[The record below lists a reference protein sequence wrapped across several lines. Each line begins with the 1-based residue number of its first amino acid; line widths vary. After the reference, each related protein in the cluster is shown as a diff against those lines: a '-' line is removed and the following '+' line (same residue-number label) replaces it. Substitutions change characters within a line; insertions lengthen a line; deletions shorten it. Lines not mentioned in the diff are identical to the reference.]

1 MTTEEVTIDQ
11 LRERLVIYKQESNR
25 LKQTFLTKQLP
36 LTKETNTVSQLRQLQ
51 DTKIIDSKVNLDY
64 DKHLQNTNQTINK
77 WKRSRREKII
87 FIALLLAVIF
97 ILIDPLVKL
106 LCLSKFVSRYKLSF
120 EGLIPLKYFLQTNQI
135 QKTFGVVLF
144 WFKRILLLDWEIPS

>member
-36 LTKETNTVSQLRQLQ
+36 PTKETNIVSQLRQLQ

-87 FIALLLAVIF
+87 FMALLLAVIF
-97 ILIDPLVKL
+97 ILIDPLIN
-106 LCLSKFVSRYKLSF
+106 C
-120 EGLIPLKYFLQTNQI
+120 FL
-135 QKTFGVVLF
+135 
-144 WFKRILLLDWEIPS
+144 

>member
-87 FIALLLAVIF
+87 FMALLLAVIF

>member
-36 LTKETNTVSQLRQLQ
+36 PTKETNTVSQLRQLQ